1 MSTKTARFEFRT
13 TEDFIERLTTVSQD
27 SGMTKPEA
35 INAGISLLEKL
46 VAADKEGKQIAFVP
60 KNDK

>member
-27 SGMTKPEA
+27 SGMTKSEA
-35 INAGISLLEKL
+35 ISAGISLLEKL
-46 VAADKEGKQIAFVP
+46 VAADKEGKQIAFVT

>member
-27 SGMTKPEA
+27 SGMTKSEA

-46 VAADKEGKQIAFVP
+46 VEADKEGKQIAFVP

>member
-13 TEDFIERLTTVSQD
+13 TEDFIARLASVSQG

-35 INAGISLLEKL
+35 ISAGISLLEKL
-46 VAADKEGKQIAFVP
+46 VAADKEGKEIAFVL
-60 KNDK
+60 KNDN